1 MNFII
6 KRRVVLFNL
15 NLVYDGKEVRVEDGE
30 RVIERKKCK
39 GTREAGEVMRRVE
52 EELHKVCVGLC

>member
-6 KRRVVLFNL
+6 KRRIATFNL
-15 NLVYDGKEVRVEDGE
+15 NLIFDGKEVRVEDKG

-39 GTREAGEVMRRVE
+39 GLRKAGEVMRRVE
-52 EELHKVCVGLC
+52 EELHKTCVGMC